1 MALRDSGEAREVLA
15 RQVGLLR
22 PENLNRD
29 MLDEQ
34 ARQILGLAHPNDIV
48 IYTR

>member
-1 MALRDSGEAREVLA
+1 MAPRESSDTREALA
-15 RQVGLLR
+15 RQVRLLR

-34 ARQILGLAHPNDIV
+34 ARRTLGLTHPDDVV
-48 IYTR
+48 IYTP

>member
-34 ARQILGLAHPNDIV
+34 VRRTLGLTHPDDVV
-48 IYTR
+48 IYTP